1 MDVHKT
7 LPRRYGLHSM
17 VTCVIFHVFFHHQTV
32 WVICEWYT
40 RGFQTWWPFALRQHY
55 RPGWATLWE
64 TVVRLWTLVNLEGG
78 FVTAPRI
85 APQGPFFSVV
95 NYNEI
100 MRYVCIYI
108 YKFIQTS
115 GPDLEKNTY
124 SIIIM
129 QGLPNTSIA
138 CCHVKVNPLWSN
150 KFNKHLHHRAACFV
164 SWQ

>member
-1 MDVHKT
+1 M
-7 LPRRYGLHSM
+7 
-17 VTCVIFHVFFHHQTV
+17 
-32 WVICEWYT
+32 
-40 RGFQTWWPFALRQHY
+40 
-55 RPGWATLWE
+55 
-64 TVVRLWTLVNLEGG
+64 
-78 FVTAPRI
+78 TAPRI

-100 MRYVCIYI
+100 MRYVCIYIYINI

-138 CCHVKVNPLWSN
+138 CCHVKVNPL
-150 KFNKHLHHRAACFV
+150 
-164 SWQ
+164 